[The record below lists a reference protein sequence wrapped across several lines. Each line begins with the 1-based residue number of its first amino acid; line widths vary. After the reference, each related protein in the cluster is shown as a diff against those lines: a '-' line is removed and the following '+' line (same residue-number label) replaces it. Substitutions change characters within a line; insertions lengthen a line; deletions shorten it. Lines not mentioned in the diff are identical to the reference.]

1 MNVDPKRWQ
10 MVIDN
15 PAIRDGYETGIVVR
29 AKLKNGKID
38 AVDIAFLDKDSLLK
52 WLRSRGGQNEFA
64 EEVVLVLLGHLAE
77 LEAR

>member
-15 PAIRDGYETGIVVR
+15 PEIRDGYETGIVVR
-29 AKLKNGKID
+29 AKLPNGKID
-38 AVDIAFLDKDSLLK
+38 SVDIAFLDKDSLLK

-64 EEVVLVLLGHLAE
+64 EEVVLVLLGHLDE